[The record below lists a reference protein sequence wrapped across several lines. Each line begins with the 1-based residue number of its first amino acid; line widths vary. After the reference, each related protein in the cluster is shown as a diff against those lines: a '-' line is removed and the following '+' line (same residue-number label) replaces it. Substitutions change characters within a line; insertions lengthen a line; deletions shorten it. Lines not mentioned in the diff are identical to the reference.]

1 MKKLILTSI
10 LIATFTSVAQAAVV
24 VSRPVIVSKPIVIQ
38 PKPIVSKP
46 VTQPNKLKPATQS
59 SIKPTI
65 TPVVIVPL
73 VSNNDC
79 AIKDNKKRC
88 DNSN

>member
-10 LIATFTSVAQAAVV
+10 LLAIFTSVAQAAVV
-24 VSRPVIVSKPIVIQ
+24 VSRPVIVS
-38 PKPIVSKP
+38 KPIVSKP

-65 TPVVIVPL
+65 TPVVIVPV

-79 AIKDNKKRC
+79 VIKDNKKRC
-88 DNSN
+88 DNAN

>member
-10 LIATFTSVAQAAVV
+10 LLATFTSVAQAAVSRPVV
-24 VSRPVIVSKPIVIQ
+24 VSRPVIVS
-38 PKPIVSKP
+38 KPIVSKP

-79 AIKDNKKRC
+79 VIKDNKKRC

>member
-10 LIATFTSVAQAAVV
+10 LLATFTSVAHAAVV

-73 VSNNDC
+73 SNNDC
-79 AIKDNKKRC
+79 VIKDNKKRC